1 MANHKHPI
9 EIEVVDMGHDINI
22 QDIKH
27 EDNAVTMTR
36 EEARFVYEKLGLILK
51 AENNYGK

>member
-36 EEARFVYEKLGLILK
+36 EEAEFVYEKLGLILK
-51 AENNYGK
+51 AESKN